1 MSSDTFYAE
10 RQHPAG
16 MVIIGL
22 SVLRANLITVAVV
35 AAINASRGGFEAG
48 DLLSAIPLL
57 VIVAI
62 FAGAGG
68 AVSWATTY
76 VSLSPEAL
84 SLRTGVFSKKETTV
98 PLERVQALDELAGP
112 LHRLFG
118 VVRVDVQTA
127 GGGSGG
133 EISLSAVDRETVE
146 MLRRAVQLP
155 VAEPG
160 PSRRLGSG
168 RLLVA
173 ALTSG
178 SLGVLL
184 PVVAFLPQILDEL
197 LVGDEPGEEA
207 GALLGLA
214 PDSAGEW
221 LTIGA
226 VALCV
231 AWLLSALGVI
241 VAFSGF
247 SVERVGD
254 RLLIRRGL
262 FQRRTATVPA
272 ARVQAIRVV
281 EGVLRQPLGFASV
294 RVEVAGYAG
303 EAAAAQTLFPLL
315 RPTEVASLLRELL
328 PEMPTEL
335 GPLRPAPAR
344 ALRRYVIPPVLA
356 AGVVGAAAWLVFDVP
371 FAAAAILP
379 AGLLGVLA
387 HRAAGWRLQDGDI
400 AIRFRRLA
408 RTTIV
413 GPARLTQRHSVRQ
426 SPLQRRARLADF
438 RITLGA
444 GGDASVRHL
453 EEAEAWAVFGGV
465 TVS

>member
-1 MSSDTFYAE
+1 MSSDTFYGE
-10 RQHPAG
+10 RLHPVG
-16 MVIIGL
+16 MVIVGV
-22 SVLRANLITVAVV
+22 SVLRANLIPVAVIAGIS
-35 AAINASRGGFEAG
+35 AARGGFEAG
-48 DLLSAIPLL
+48 DLLRTVPLL
-57 VIVAI
+57 VLVAL
-62 FAGAGG
+62 FAGAAG
-68 AVSWATTY
+68 AVSWATTFL
-76 VSLSPEAL
+76 SLSPEAL
-84 SLRTGVFSKKETTV
+84 SLRTGLMSKKETTV
-98 PLERVQALDELAGP
+98 PLERVQALDELTGP

-118 VVRVDVQTA
+118 LVRVDVQTA
-127 GGGSGG
+127 GGGTGG
-133 EISLSAVDRETVE
+133 EISLSAVDRETLG
-146 MLRRAVQLP
+146 MLRRAVSLP

-160 PSRRLGSG
+160 PSRRLGGG

-184 PVVAFLPQILDEL
+184 PVVAFLPQVLDEL
-197 LVGDEPGEEA
+197 LAGDVPAGDA

-214 PDSAGEW
+214 PDSAAEW
-221 LTIGA
+221 LTIAA
-226 VALCV
+226 VVLGV

-241 VAFSGF
+241 VAFAGF

-294 RVEVAGYAG
+294 RVEVAGYAS

-315 RPTEVASLLRELL
+315 RPGDVPSLLRELL
-328 PEMPTEL
+328 PEMPGAL
-335 GPLRPAPAR
+335 GPLRPAPPR
-344 ALRRYVIPPVLA
+344 ALRRYVLPPALSA
-356 AGVVGAAAWLVFDVP
+356 TVVGAALWPVLDSPLALALV
-371 FAAAAILP
+371 LP
-379 AGLLGVLA
+379 AALLGVLA
-387 HRAAGWRLQDGDI
+387 HRAAGFRLEDGAI
-400 AIRFRRLA
+400 AIRFRRIA

-413 GPARLTQRHSVRQ
+413 GPARLTQRHSVSQ

-438 RITLGA
+438 AITLGA
-444 GGDASVRHL
+444 GGDARVRHL
-453 EEAEAWAVFGGV
+453 EEADAWAAFGGV